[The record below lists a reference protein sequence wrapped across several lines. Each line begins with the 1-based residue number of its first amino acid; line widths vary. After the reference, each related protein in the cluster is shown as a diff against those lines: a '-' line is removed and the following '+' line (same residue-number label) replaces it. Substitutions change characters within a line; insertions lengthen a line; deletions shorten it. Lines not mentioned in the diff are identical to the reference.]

1 MILMENRDFPSLHEA
16 YEWYRYLPIWKQ
28 IVYNFIFY
36 PCWPFTVK
44 GQHLFR
50 ITLPSKA
57 YTKVISL
64 IKENSNVRK
73 H

>member
-1 MILMENRDFPSLHEA
+1 MMLMENRDFHSLHEA
-16 YEWYRYLPIWKQ
+16 YDWYRCLPVWKQ
-28 IVYNFIFY
+28 IVYNFFFY

-50 ITLPSKA
+50 ITLQPQA

-64 IKENSNVRK
+64 PKVERNKE
-73 H
+73 